1 MNPANIEAMLLRA
14 QEEEIGLAIKT
25 NNTQRMQMA
34 LSDFVRGNERFSDL
48 MFCLPSLPDLVFIV
62 KKSVELPE

>member
-1 MNPANIEAMLLRA
+1 MNPANIEAILLRA
-14 QEEEIGLAIKT
+14 QEEEIGLAVKT
-25 NNTQRMQMA
+25 NNTQRLQT
-34 LSDFVRGNERFSDL
+34 DFSNFTRENKQFQDL

>member
-1 MNPANIEAMLLRA
+1 MKPETMEAMLLRA

-25 NNTQRMQMA
+25 NNTKRFQE
-34 LSDFVRGNERFSDL
+34 SICDFIRANKQFSDL
-48 MFCLPSLPDLVFIV
+48 MACLPSLPDLVYIV